1 MGEATIQKNSITEGV
16 IWKQLLRFFI
26 PILLGTFFQQLYNT
40 VDAVVVG
47 QFLGKQA
54 LAAVG
59 GGTGTVINLLI
70 GFFTGLSAGATV
82 VISQHFGARDDE
94 KISKSIHTAFA
105 LSIAGA
111 IAITAIGL
119 LTSEMLLVAI
129 GTPDD
134 ILPLAIRYINIYFAG
149 SVFVVVYNMGAGVF
163 RAIGDSRS
171 PFLFLMAGCVSNIVL
186 DLLFVG
192 GFGMGVEGAAYA
204 TVISQ
209 AVSVL
214 LVVITLRRKK
224 DATRLEFRLIRFD
237 LPLLRNM
244 LIIGI
249 PAGIQSI
256 MYTISNLIIQA
267 SINSFGTDTAAA
279 WAAYSKLDQCYWM
292 IVNAFGLAITTFVG
306 QNFGAGRIDRARKGV
321 KVCLAMASGTTIFL
335 TAIYLL
341 YGNYGLLLFTTDRAV
356 IDIGVDI
363 IMQIAPWFISFVPI
377 ELLSG
382 AIRGAGKS
390 FVPTVIL
397 IFGVCVLRIIWILI
411 VPFIMPTLFGVL
423 ASYPIT
429 WVISALLFLI
439 YYAKG
444 DIYGER
450 KRRVTA

>member
-94 KISKSIHTAFA
+94 KISKSIHTAFT

-171 PFLFLMAGCVSNIVL
+171 PFLFLMAGCVTNIML

-439 YYAKG
+439 CYAKG

>member
-94 KISKSIHTAFA
+94 KISKSIHTAFT

-171 PFLFLMAGCVSNIVL
+171 PFLFLMAGCVTNIML